1 MRGKKLLIGESKMA
15 ESFLSGD
22 WNWARRRKSYQD
34 DIFRYIIYWSC
45 WVGEALEKEDV
56 EEPEDIASKY
66 VIIYVDKI
74 YMYTL

>member
-1 MRGKKLLIGESKMA
+1 MGIEIGPEDANLIKMIF
-15 ESFLSGD
+15 S
-22 WNWARRRKSYQD
+22 
-34 DIFRYIIYWSC
+34 DIYIIYWSC

-56 EEPEDIASKY
+56 EEPEDIASEY

>member
-15 ESFLSGD
+15 E
-22 WNWARRRKSYQD
+22 
-34 DIFRYIIYWSC
+34 
-45 WVGEALEKEDV
+45 
-56 EEPEDIASKY
+56 DIASEY